1 MRKITLELTEEQ
13 ASALD
18 VYLLMTTSY
27 RKKEYEACVR
37 LAQEKNEDGTLKFEK
52 MSKNADFWKKQN
64 EMIEKIAEILKTARI
79 GR

>member
-37 LAQEKNEDGTLKFEK
+37 LAQEKTK
-52 MSKNADFWKKQN
+52 M
-64 EMIEKIAEILKTARI
+64 ER
-79 GR
+79 